1 MSGIHVNI
9 RGLEL
14 SGMHPVGMFE
24 FVEEVVQLFP
34 SPRDFIYLGF

>member
-24 FVEEVVQLFP
+24 FEEEVQLFP
-34 SPRDFIYLGF
+34 SSRDFIYLGF